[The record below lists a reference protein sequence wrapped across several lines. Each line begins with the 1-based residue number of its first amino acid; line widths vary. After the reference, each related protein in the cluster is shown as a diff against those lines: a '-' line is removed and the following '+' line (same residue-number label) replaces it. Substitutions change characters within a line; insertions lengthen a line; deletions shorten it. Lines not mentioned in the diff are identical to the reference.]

1 MMSISRILMLST
13 VVLML
18 GLNTQAQTRE
28 GEILSALNSMIRPVE
43 TLNPDSSFSDLK
55 FLDEVVAT
63 KNVIGL
69 GEVTHGTAEVF
80 AYKDRMIRY
89 LVSNHQF
96 RAIGFESDF
105 MAVEH
110 LDNYINHV
118 ADTIKV
124 TGGFPLGETTRV
136 MLLWL
141 RTYNSTQ
148 AAANRVHL
156 YGLEARGFNSIAAK
170 ILATAPEL
178 SAAGKT
184 ILQEFAQTNYYALK
198 KQDISQLK
206 DLFPLLRAQQR
217 IHHVSPAIYMH
228 YIDLLSE
235 AVEHFETGSSAR
247 RDHAMAKNANWI
259 IEQQDNKKLIVW
271 AHNGHV
277 SKAPLFR
284 NKKMGQYLAE
294 AHNYYVIATDFSEG
308 DVLVTVKDQQGM
320 RLKPVYYPKAD
331 QGKAYEYYFEQL
343 KYENF
348 FLEINRSVQLPI
360 LKSLFEHPLN
370 MHMIGATPTP
380 AYVKLAMSEHFD
392 LIIFIKKS
400 TSA

>member
-1 MMSISRILMLST
+1 MSTSRILMLST

-43 TLNPDSSFSDLK
+43 TLNPDSSFSDLQ

-96 RAIGFESDF
+96 KAIGFESDF

-124 TGGFPLGETTRV
+124 MGGFPLGETTRV

-170 ILATAPEL
+170 ILATAHEL

-184 ILQEFAQTNYYALK
+184 ILQRFARSNYYALK

-217 IHHVSPAIYMH
+217 VHQVSLAIYMH

-235 AVEHFETGSSAR
+235 AVQHFETGSSAR
-247 RDHAMAKNANWI
+247 RDEAMAKNANWI

-277 SKAPLFR
+277 SKAQLFR

-294 AHNYYVIATDFSEG
+294 AHNYYVIATDFGEG

-331 QGKAYEYYFEQL
+331 QGKAYEYYFERL

-400 TSA
+400 TPV